1 MDRTKNP
8 APGTWFNNKSISRKK
23 NPKTKSLSAS
33 NHLAS
38 PLLPLSSS
46 SDEHPTPNELN
57 TIALAN
63 TRTSTTSHLANGAY
77 ENLYSDWPILIYAL
91 YWLLFTFPYIQFV
104 RSLIGY
110 RPINLGT
117 LYEVTDASVS
127 ARRMRRFSTGH
138 RSLRTQFDIV
148 NSKKKDRK
156 VSRYF
161 SFIFDEKFIY

>member
-23 NPKTKSLSAS
+23 NTKTKSLSAS
-33 NHLAS
+33 NHIS
-38 PLLPLSSS
+38 SSLLPLTSSSS

-77 ENLYSDWPILIYAL
+77 DKLYSDWPILIYAL
-91 YWLLFTFPYIQFV
+91 YWILFTFPYIQFV

-110 RPINLGT
+110 RPINLAT

-127 ARRMRRFSTGH
+127 ARRRLSTGH
-138 RSLRTQFDIV
+138 RSLRTQFDMV

-156 VSRYF
+156 VSGYF
-161 SFIFDEKFIY
+161 

>member
-8 APGTWFNNKSISRKK
+8 APGTWFNNKSVSRKK
-23 NPKTKSLSAS
+23 TTKTKSLSAS
-33 NHLAS
+33 NHVS
-38 PLLPLSSS
+38 LLPSSS
-46 SDEHPTPNELN
+46 SDDQHIPTPNELN

-63 TRTSTTSHLANGAY
+63 NRTSTTSHLASGAF
-77 ENLYSDWPILIYAL
+77 EKLYSDWPILIYAL

-127 ARRMRRFSTGH
+127 ASRMRRLSGH
-138 RSLRTQFDIV
+138 RSLRAQFDMV
-148 NSKKKDRK
+148 KTKKKDRK
-156 VSRYF
+156 VSCEF
-161 SFIFDEKFIY
+161 